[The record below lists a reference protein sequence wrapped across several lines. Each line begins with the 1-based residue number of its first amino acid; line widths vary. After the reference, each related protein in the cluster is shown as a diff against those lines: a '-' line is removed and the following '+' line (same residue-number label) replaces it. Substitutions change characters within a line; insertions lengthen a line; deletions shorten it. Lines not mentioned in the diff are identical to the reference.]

1 MSAASVIDLVAGS
14 AGGAAAIAVGQ
25 PLDTIKVRERLTVSS
40 FYFVPQSSQ

>member
-25 PLDTIKVRERLTVSS
+25 PLDTIKVREYCFIIVLRSAI
-40 FYFVPQSSQ
+40 